1 MAGRA
6 QPGGEP
12 LTFGA
17 ERGTEETMKVTVEVP
32 EKAMREMLRFSGER
46 LRASA
51 ILRLALNELNYRKRL
66 AMDRKFHSR
75 RWSVDLPPIEQ
86 LRRDRRVWQ

>member
-1 MAGRA
+1 
-6 QPGGEP
+6 
-12 LTFGA
+12 
-17 ERGTEETMKVTVEVP
+17 MKVTVEVP
-32 EKAMREMLRFSGER
+32 EREMREMLRYSGER

-66 AMDRKFHSR
+66 AMNRKFHSGK
-75 RWSVDLPPIEQ
+75 WSAGLPATEE